1 MNLETENRE
10 ENQDQLLHMLKE
22 VVEKVQIEVENER
35 KEREE
40 SQETLLNLIED
51 TCDKM
56 GNHAAII

>member
-1 MNLETENRE
+1 
-10 ENQDQLLHMLKE
+10 MLKE